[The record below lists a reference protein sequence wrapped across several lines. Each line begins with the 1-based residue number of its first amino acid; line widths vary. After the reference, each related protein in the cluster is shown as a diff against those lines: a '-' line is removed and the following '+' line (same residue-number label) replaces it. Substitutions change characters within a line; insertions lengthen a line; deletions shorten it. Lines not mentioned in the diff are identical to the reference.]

1 VHSVLIAD
9 DQLGIRK
16 LVSATLLSDEYVLK
30 EAADGD
36 EAWKIMQQEPPTV
49 AILDV
54 NMPGRTGLELTEAMR
69 ADAALKHVRIILLTS
84 ENEPRDIARGL
95 AAGADV
101 YLTKPFSP
109 LQLLTL
115 VEQAL
120 GDAA

>member
-1 VHSVLIAD
+1 
-9 DQLGIRK
+9 
-16 LVSATLLSDEYVLK
+16 
-30 EAADGD
+30 
-36 EAWKIMQQEPPTV
+36 
-49 AILDV
+49 
-54 NMPGRTGLELTEAMR
+54 MR

-101 YLTKPFSP
+101 YLSKPFSP